1 VDHVRL
7 SSRED
12 LAQKTCPRDEVRGL
26 MANLPVSTGP
36 ATGGTRLSEWLAQNA
51 HAVGAAY
58 ASELARHF
66 GQASR

>member
-1 VDHVRL
+1 
-7 SSRED
+7 
-12 LAQKTCPRDEVRGL
+12 

-36 ATGGTRLSEWLAQNA
+36 ATGGTRPSEWLAQNA